1 MIALRLASAVLFGL
15 VGVVALMMAW
25 RGLTAKNLLPFHQAA
40 TGRPWVE
47 FSPAEHSVATALTRS
62 LGLGFLAAG
71 LALLVACVTD
81 LAHQNVATYSL
92 AAIALVFCTGLA
104 VINRRLQL
112 ATSAG
117 TPWKQSLYAVVAI
130 IVALALY
137 GIA

>member
-1 MIALRLASAVLFGL
+1 MFAVRAASAVLFG
-15 VGVVALMMAW
+15 VMGVVALTMAW
-25 RGLTAKNLLPFHQAA
+25 RGLTAQSLLPFHQAA
-40 TGRPWVE
+40 TGRPWTE
-47 FSPAEHSVATALTRS
+47 LAPGEQSVATALTRS